1 MQEALFENYE
11 KQVWELAGIVPGSE
25 GVRMRALK
33 QAVKLGLPTKR
44 DEDWRYSDVKF
55 LNDIS
60 FSISK
65 KPKAIDVKQ
74 APLSQDYAARLVFV
88 NGYFDEDL
96 SDYAELLEAVHVRPL
111 ANHFTSNPDRVDELV
126 EGGDGVALLNTA
138 LMIGGMVISVPANT
152 AVEKPVEILNYST
165 GTEQAASHIRHVLE
179 IGEAASLNI
188 IEHFVGGAISGNY
201 WNNSVIQAR
210 VSEGGSLTHQ
220 RVQEEGAHAYH
231 TAKAHVSL
239 DTGANYSCSNLM
251 LGAKVSRFEGHV
263 KVMGEDARATIDG
276 VALAGKDQSHDIL
289 TNVRH
294 MVPGSTSDQV
304 VRTIADAFGKTAFQG
319 KVIVDKDAQETEADQ
334 SFKAL
339 LFDRRGEANA
349 KPELEIL
356 ADDVKCSHGATVG
369 ELDEKAIFYLTS
381 RGVDPVTARQIL
393 VSAFTADAFERV
405 DDDLK
410 AVIAEKVA
418 QWMTERNIG

>member
-1 MQEALFENYE
+1 
-11 KQVWELAGIVPGSE
+11 
-25 GVRMRALK
+25 
-33 QAVKLGLPTKR
+33 
-44 DEDWRYSDVKF
+44 
-55 LNDIS
+55 
-60 FSISK
+60 
-65 KPKAIDVKQ
+65 
-74 APLSQDYAARLVFV
+74 
-88 NGYFDEDL
+88 
-96 SDYAELLEAVHVRPL
+96 
-111 ANHFTSNPDRVDELV
+111 
-126 EGGDGVALLNTA
+126 
-138 LMIGGMVISVPANT
+138 
-152 AVEKPVEILNYST
+152 
-165 GTEQAASHIRHVLE
+165 
-179 IGEAASLNI
+179 
-188 IEHFVGGAISGNY
+188 
-201 WNNSVIQAR
+201 
-210 VSEGGSLTHQ
+210 
-220 RVQEEGAHAYH
+220 
-231 TAKAHVSL
+231 
-239 DTGANYSCSNLM
+239 M
-251 LGAKVSRFEGHV
+251 LGAKISRFEGHV

>member
-25 GVRMRALK
+25 GARMRALK
-33 QAVKLGLPTKR
+33 QAAKLGLPTKR
-44 DEDWRYSDVKF
+44 HEDWRYSDIKF

-65 KPKAIDVKQ
+65 KPTAADIKQ
-74 APLSQDYAARLVFV
+74 APLTPSYAARLVFV

-96 SDYAELLEAVHVRPL
+96 SDYSELLEVVNLRPL

-138 LMIGGMVISVPANT
+138 LMIGGMVISVPAGIVIEN
-152 AVEKPVEILNYST
+152 PVEILNYST
-165 GTEQAASHIRHVLE
+165 GTEQSASHIRHVLE
-179 IGEAASLNI
+179 IGESASVNI
-188 IEHFVGGAISGNY
+188 IEHFVGDAISGNY

-210 VSEGGSLTHQ
+210 VSEGGRLTHH
-220 RVQEEGAHAYH
+220 RVQEEGTHAFH
-231 TAKAHVSL
+231 TAKTHVSL
-239 DTGANYSCSNLM
+239 DAGANYSCSNLM
-251 LGAKVSRFEGHV
+251 LGAKISRFEGHV
-263 KVMGEDARATIDG
+263 KVMGEGARATIDG

-405 DDDLK
+405 DGELN